1 MTDRVLID
9 ACVLYPSVLRAL
21 VLGCAKQGAFVPL
34 WSERILEEWRRAAHR
49 NAIGPMA
56 DTEIALLRADWRG
69 AEVDVSDIP
78 LEDLHLPDEND
89 RHVLAAAMAG
99 RADELLTANT
109 GDFPTRVLA
118 RHAILRRHPD
128 EFLLELALGNKVSVG
143 DVIDR
148 VHADAEAIKGAP
160 VNRRKMLQRCG
171 LPRLAK
177 WDGAGRA
184 G

>member
-1 MTDRVLID
+1 MTHRVLID

-21 VLGCAKQGAFVPL
+21 VLGCAKRGAFLPL
-34 WSERILEEWRRAAHR
+34 WSERILEEWRRAAHK
-49 NAIGPMA
+49 NEIGPMA
-56 DTEIALLRADWRG
+56 QTEIALLRADWRG
-69 AEVDVSDIP
+69 AEVDVSGVP
-78 LEDLHLPDEND
+78 LADLHLPDEND
-89 RHVLAAAMAG
+89 RHVLAAAIAG
-99 RADELLTANT
+99 QADELLTANT

-118 RHAILRRHPD
+118 RHGVLRRHPD
-128 EFLLELALGNKVSVG
+128 EFLLELARGDAGMMG

-148 VHADAEAIKGAP
+148 VHADAEAMKGEG

-184 G
+184 A